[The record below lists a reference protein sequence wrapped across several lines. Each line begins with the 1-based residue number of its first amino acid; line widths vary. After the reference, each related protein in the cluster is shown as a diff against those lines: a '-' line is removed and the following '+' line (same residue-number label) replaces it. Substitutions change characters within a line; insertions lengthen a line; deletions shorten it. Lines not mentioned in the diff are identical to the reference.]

1 MGGEKKQIITI
12 SEPECGAK
20 PTLYAALLKHVN
32 KSALKRHVANGLK
45 EADVEIGG
53 EELADVV
60 DSLYDDDYAWY
71 DERFL
76 IEVTQLNEA

>member
-76 IEVTQLNEA
+76 IEVTQLDEA

>member
-45 EADVEIGG
+45 EADVEIGDK
-53 EELADVV
+53 ELADVV

-76 IEVTQLNEA
+76 IEVTQLEEA